1 MTPFKQ
7 TGFPAKG
14 DKPKHIFTQFQVT
27 CPFSLYSSFSKMQ
40 TKTGKVE
47 VAEREHML
55 VGHHLNRQMEVNL
68 LTNAFAHTVYF
79 VCWDQYNPY

>member
-7 TGFPAKG
+7 TGFPEKR

-27 CPFSLYSSFSKMQ
+27 SPFSLYSSFSKMQ

-47 VAEREHML
+47 VAEREH
-55 VGHHLNRQMEVNL
+55 
-68 LTNAFAHTVYF
+68 TA
-79 VCWDQYNPY
+79 CWSSAQPSNGSKSAD